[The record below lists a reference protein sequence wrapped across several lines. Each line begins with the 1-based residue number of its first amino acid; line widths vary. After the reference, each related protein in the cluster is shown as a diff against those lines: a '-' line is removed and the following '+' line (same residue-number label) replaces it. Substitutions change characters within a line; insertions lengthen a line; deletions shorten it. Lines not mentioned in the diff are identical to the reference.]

1 MYHHFKGDNLSR
13 SEYIQS
19 YVVERILQS
28 SIQDV
33 DRESSKV
40 WELKH
45 SSSCLQVGRLL
56 ALKRGLSLELA
67 EIICVLHDI
76 AVIETGSYIDHAKKG
91 SDIAKKILEETRR
104 FKAEEIEL
112 ICKAIAHHSEKEI
125 YSDDPYVELVKDAD
139 VYDCSLYEGT
149 VSYYKAHKSAGVCAH
164 YGKRVQQVSE
174 ALGLPVRP
182 DFKL

>member
-1 MYHHFKGDNLSR
+1 MYHHFKGDKLSR
-13 SEYIQS
+13 SEYIQR
-19 YVVERILQS
+19 YAVERILQNS
-28 SIQDV
+28 LQDAQ
-33 DRESSKV
+33 RESSKV

-45 SSSCLQVGRLL
+45 ASSCLQVGRLL

-91 SDIAKKILEETRR
+91 AEIAKKILEENGR

-112 ICKAIAHHSEKEI
+112 ICSAIAHHSEKEV

-149 VSYYKAHKSAGVCAH
+149 ASYYKEHKSADVCSH
-164 YGKRVQQVSE
+164 YAERVKQVSA